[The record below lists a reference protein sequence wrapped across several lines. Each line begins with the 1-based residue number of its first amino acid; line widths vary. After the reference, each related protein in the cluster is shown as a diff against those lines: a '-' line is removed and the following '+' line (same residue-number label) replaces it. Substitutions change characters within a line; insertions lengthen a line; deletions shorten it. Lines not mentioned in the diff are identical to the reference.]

1 MYKRHVIV
9 NMVILPKLIPTW
21 LSHRSDQADARIQ
34 VKMQRT
40 QNSQSNLEKKKK
52 KREKAHSSH
61 FKNLLQS
68 YSN

>member
-21 LSHRSDQADARIQ
+21 PSHRSDQADARIQ
-34 VKMQRT
+34 VKMQWT
-40 QNSQSNLEKKKK
+40 QNSQSNLEKKNK